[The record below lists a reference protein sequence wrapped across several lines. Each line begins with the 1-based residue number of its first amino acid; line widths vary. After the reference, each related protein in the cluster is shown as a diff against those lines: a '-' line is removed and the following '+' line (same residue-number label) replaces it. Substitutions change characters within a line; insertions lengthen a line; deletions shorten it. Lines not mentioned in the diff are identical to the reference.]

1 MAITFFKDLP
11 LDFTPHPVTGDIR
24 PVTNETAIKRS
35 IRNLLM
41 TKKGSKPF
49 NPDYGSNISDYLF
62 TQLSGFSSYDLK
74 ESIFETLLKYEP
86 RINVEDVMI
95 RELYN
100 DGIEIVVQYIVKN
113 VGRRDTFV
121 TSVKRTA

>member
-11 LDFTPHPVTGDIR
+11 LDFTPHPVTGDVR
-24 PVTNETAIKRS
+24 PVINETAIKRS
-35 IRNLLM
+35 IRNLLL

-62 TQLSGFSSYDLK
+62 TSLSGFSSYDLK

-86 RINVEDVMI
+86 RITVNDVMI
-95 RELYN
+95 RELYD
-100 DGIEIVVQYIVKN
+100 DGIEIVVQYVVKN